1 MDAKLKTIAEL
12 CFNASRD
19 GTMSFP
25 EIVQS
30 LMEAGFES
38 YTVDLRQGSATYF
51 RSSGESVEMRASS
64 LSGDI
69 AAVFDKAKIEA
80 AIREA
85 QSGAPGYTYDGFC
98 KKVRAA
104 GCAGYMVSFLGKRAL
119 YYGRT
124 GETHVELF
132 PQPQ

>member
-1 MDAKLKTIAEL
+1 MDAKLRALAEL

-25 EIVQS
+25 EIVQT

-38 YTVDLRQGSATYF
+38 YTVDLRQGCTTYF
-51 RSSGESVEMRASS
+51 RSNGESVELRASS

-69 AAVFDKAKIEA
+69 AAVFDKVRIEA

-85 QSGAPGYTYDGFC
+85 QSRAPGYTYDGFC
-98 KKVRAA
+98 KTVRAA

-124 GETHVELF
+124 GETHVEPF